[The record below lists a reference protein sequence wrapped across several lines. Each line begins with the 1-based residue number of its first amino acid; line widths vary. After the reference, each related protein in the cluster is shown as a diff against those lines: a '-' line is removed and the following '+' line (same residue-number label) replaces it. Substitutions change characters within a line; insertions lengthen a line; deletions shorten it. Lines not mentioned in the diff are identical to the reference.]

1 MKQGIEWNLK
11 LKKFRNKFG
20 FTVLKKIQ
28 QASKTIIFF
37 SKCTFEMLK
46 GIVKMKVCA
55 LALIR

>member
-28 QASKTIIFF
+28 QASKT
-37 SKCTFEMLK
+37 
-46 GIVKMKVCA
+46 
-55 LALIR
+55 